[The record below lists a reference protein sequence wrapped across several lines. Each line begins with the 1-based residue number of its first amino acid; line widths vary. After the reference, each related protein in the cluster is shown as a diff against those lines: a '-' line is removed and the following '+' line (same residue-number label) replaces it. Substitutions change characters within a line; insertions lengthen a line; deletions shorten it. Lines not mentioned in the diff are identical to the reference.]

1 MSEISDIYNLRRAER
16 SFKRHGFSKE
26 HHMRPLKIGPEPFN
40 TQILRGIYYITST
53 TMPTLTREGKDV
65 PFQGSILKEKG
76 QLQFGNETTIGFKTA
91 GDFLAYN
98 SLQKWSLELGNPLDG
113 SGNFCVGEDSTIQYA
128 IVNDAGRIVRAV
140 EFRGVFPSSIGEIT
154 YNNES
159 DNPTTFDVTFTYNY
173 WVPLDIEELDL
184 DRFEDAAADSDSA
197 ETNRSLV
204 FDNYEKLI
212 SDNDKKSDA
221 CE

>member
-1 MSEISDIYNLRRAER
+1 MNEISEIYNLRKAER

-40 TQILRGIYYITST
+40 SRILRGIYYMTST
-53 TMPTLTREGKDV
+53 ALPALTREGKDV
-65 PFQGSILKEKG
+65 PFQGSVLKEKG

-98 SLQKWSLELGNPLDG
+98 AIQDWMFKLGNPLDG
-113 SGNFCVGEDSTIQYA
+113 TGEFCVGDDSTIQYA
-128 IVNDAGRIVRAV
+128 IVNDQGKIVRAV

-159 DNPTTFDVTFTYNY
+159 DNITTFDVTFTFSY
-173 WVPLDIEELDL
+173 WVPIGLEELDL
-184 DRFEDAAADSDSA
+184 DRFQNVDSDST
-197 ETNRSLV
+197 ETNRSLI
-204 FDNYEKLI
+204 FDNYEEI
-212 SDNDKKSDA
+212 IARNETSNES
-221 CE
+221 CN